1 MSRTLHE
8 VVVSIAAQLM
18 IADQRSAVD
27 VSNAVLADLA
37 DFLGLDVAFLRH
49 NDHEIRATTLIAQWP
64 VREFVPDPDPIGVV
78 YFADADPE
86 FAATEHLKEPAV
98 VRPDSSS
105 EEYQRR
111 IEEGTAV
118 PQISLAVVPLLSD
131 EITTGTLGF
140 IKYGDREWLPAELD
154 ALMIIAALFAQLQA
168 RVAALDRLH
177 YLAERDELTGLWNRR
192 YLIDHLVDRMRT
204 GRAGPVAVLYI
215 DLDRLKGIND
225 LHGHLAGDR
234 FLAAFA
240 ERLRDL
246 VDDTAAVARLGGD
259 EFVVVLR
266 DPVTVEGAQQL
277 AERLHEQLRQRVT
290 IGGERIGRTVS
301 VAAALGIPGS
311 HTASDLLGYADQALR
326 EAKNNGGDRVAV
338 FSQDLGLRNDLRND
352 VELHLQGGI
361 ENNALVVHYLPEVNL
376 RTHEVIAA
384 EALVRWNHPN
394 RGMLYPDSFIPIAES
409 TGLAV
414 ELGRLVLRT
423 ACTHLQR
430 WRSMGLATDL
440 MLRVNVSPAQLVAA
454 GFAQDV
460 AEIVASSGIDV
471 GSICLEITEG
481 LLFKDIET
489 VRANVA
495 ALKQV
500 GVQVAVDDF
509 GTGYSAFSR
518 LKALPVD
525 AVKIDKSFVQNL
537 GSDVD
542 DLAIVRTI
550 IALADAFGIDVI
562 AEGVETVLAAETLLR
577 LGCRRAQGYLFSR
590 PIDDMAMQNLLK
602 NPRLP
607 VPRNDSTFQPVG
619 VRQHGTLE

>member
-1 MSRTLHE
+1 M
-8 VVVSIAAQLM
+8 
-18 IADQRSAVD
+18 
-27 VSNAVLADLA
+27 
-37 DFLGLDVAFLRH
+37 
-49 NDHEIRATTLIAQWP
+49 
-64 VREFVPDPDPIGVV
+64 
-78 YFADADPE
+78 
-86 FAATEHLKEPAV
+86 
-98 VRPDSSS
+98 
-105 EEYQRR
+105 
-111 IEEGTAV
+111 
-118 PQISLAVVPLLSD
+118 PLLSD

-414 ELGRLVLRT
+414 ELGPAGIAHRVHPSAAMAFHGAGNRPDAEGERVARRNSSPPGSRKTLRRSSRHPASMSARYASRSPRVCSSRT
-423 ACTHLQR
+423 SRRYGPMWPRSSKLECR
-430 WRSMGLATDL
+430 WPSTTS
-440 MLRVNVSPAQLVAA
+440 VPA
-454 GFAQDV
+454 
-460 AEIVASSGIDV
+460 
-471 GSICLEITEG
+471 
-481 LLFKDIET
+481 T
-489 VRANVA
+489 VRSP
-495 ALKQV
+495 
-500 GVQVAVDDF
+500 D
-509 GTGYSAFSR
+509 
-518 LKALPVD
+518 
-525 AVKIDKSFVQNL
+525 
-537 GSDVD
+537 
-542 DLAIVRTI
+542 
-550 IALADAFGIDVI
+550 
-562 AEGVETVLAAETLLR
+562 
-577 LGCRRAQGYLFSR
+577 
-590 PIDDMAMQNLLK
+590 
-602 NPRLP
+602 
-607 VPRNDSTFQPVG
+607 
-619 VRQHGTLE
+619 